1 MTINYKKIFCLFFIF
16 AFLLSLFFSTVPV
29 LADSSYGLNETMN
42 TEGVGQALIKK
53 TPEIVAGTVIGTIL
67 SFVGVIFFILIF
79 YGGFRWMMAQG
90 SEQEVETAKKIIIA
104 ASIGLVIVLAAYAI
118 TAFVGEQL
126 TTAGA

>member
-1 MTINYKKIFCLFFIF
+1 MTINYKKIFCLFFATVF
-16 AFLLSLFFSTVPV
+16 FLSLAFSVTPV
-29 LADSSYGLNETMN
+29 SADSSYGLNETMN
-42 TEGVGQALIKK
+42 TNGVGQALIKK
-53 TPEIVAGTVIGTIL
+53 TPEIVAGTVIGAVL

-90 SEQEVETAKKIIIA
+90 NEQEVETAKKIIIA